1 MHKVGQKEEINLE
14 PQMNKISHNKLKDQ
28 TYDSIWCKV
37 VCGSR
42 LAHANLSISHNVMD
56 YNYNDKNLIIV
67 FYYGTYM

>member
-14 PQMNKISHNKLKDQ
+14 LQMNKISHNKLKDQ

-37 VCGSR
+37 VCAAR